1 MKPKKQSISDIFSEY
16 FKEVIYGGI
25 DGIVT
30 TFAVVAA
37 SVGAG
42 LGSSIIIIL
51 GLANLFADGFSM
63 GISAYLAEKSE
74 VAVSGVESADI
85 HYPKKVGLVTF
96 VSFIIIGF
104 IPVMIYVF
112 DFAFD
117 LGIDNLFGYS
127 LALAAVGFAA
137 IGWLKSYVA
146 KENKLVAVFETLAL
160 GAVASGVAYYV
171 GDVLERVILS

>member
-1 MKPKKQSISDIFSEY
+1 MDARITKYLSE
-16 FKEVIYGGI
+16 FVYGGI

-42 LGSSIIIIL
+42 LDSSVIIIL
-51 GLANLFADGFSM
+51 GMANLVADGFSM
-63 GISAYLAEKSE
+63 GISAYLAEKSDA
-74 VAVSGVESADI
+74 AVSDKETDDA

-96 VSFIIIGF
+96 VSFLVVGF

-112 DFAFD
+112 DFTFK
-117 LGIDNLFGYS
+117 LGIDNLFEYS
-127 LALAAVGFAA
+127 LALAAAGFAF

-146 KENKLVAVFETLAL
+146 KENKLIAIFETLAL
-160 GAVASGVAYYV
+160 GAVASGVAYYI
-171 GDVLERVILS
+171 GDVLEQVVLG

>member
-1 MKPKKQSISDIFSEY
+1 MFQKYLSE
-16 FKEVIYGGI
+16 FVYGGI

-42 LGSSIIIIL
+42 LDSSIIIIL
-51 GLANLFADGFSM
+51 GLANLVADGFSM
-63 GISAYLAEKSE
+63 GISAYLAKKSD
-74 VAVSGVESADI
+74 VAVSDKESDDVK
-85 HYPKKVGLVTF
+85 YPQKVGLVTF
-96 VSFIIIGF
+96 TSFIIVGF

-117 LGIDNLFGYS
+117 LEIDNLFGYS
-127 LALAAVGFAA
+127 LALAAVGFGL

-146 KENKLVAVFETLAL
+146 KENKVMAILETLAL
-160 GAVASGVAYYV
+160 GAVASGVAYYI
-171 GDVLERVILS
+171 GDVLEQIILS

>member
-1 MKPKKQSISDIFSEY
+1 MFQKYLSE
-16 FKEVIYGGI
+16 FVYGGI

-42 LGSSIIIIL
+42 LDSSIIIIL

-74 VAVSGVESADI
+74 VAVSELESDDI
-85 HYPKKVGLVTF
+85 KYPQKVGLVTF
-96 VSFIIIGF
+96 ISFIIVGF

-117 LGIDNLFGYS
+117 LEIDNLFGYS
-127 LALAAVGFAA
+127 LVLAAVGFAF
-137 IGWLKSYVA
+137 IGWMKSYVA
-146 KENKLVAVFETLAL
+146 KENKVLAIVETLAL
-160 GAVASGVAYYV
+160 GAVASGVAYYI
-171 GDVLERVILS
+171 GDVLEQVILS

>member
-1 MKPKKQSISDIFSEY
+1 MFSKKHLSE
-16 FKEVIYGGI
+16 FVYGGI

-42 LGSSIIIIL
+42 LDSSIIIIL
-51 GLANLFADGFSM
+51 GMANLVADGFSM

-74 VAVSGVESADI
+74 VAVSEDEAEDPN
-85 HYPKKVGLVTF
+85 YPQKVGLVTF

-112 DFAFD
+112 DFAFK
-117 LGIDNLFGYS
+117 LEIDNLFGYS
-127 LALAAVGFAA
+127 LALAAGGFAF

-146 KENKLVAVFETLAL
+146 KENKLLAILETLAL
-160 GAVASGVAYYV
+160 GAVASGVAYYI
-171 GDVLERVILS
+171 GDVLEKIILN

>member
-1 MKPKKQSISDIFSEY
+1 MDARFQKHLSE
-16 FKEVIYGGI
+16 FVYGGI
-25 DGIVT
+25 NGIVT

-42 LGSSIIIIL
+42 LDSSVIIIL

-74 VAVSGVESADI
+74 LAVSGEESDDPA
-85 HYPKKVGLVTF
+85 YPQKVGLVTF

-104 IPVMIYVF
+104 IPVMVYVF

-117 LGIDNLFGYS
+117 LGISNLFGYS
-127 LALAAVGFAA
+127 LALAAAGFAF

-146 KENKLVAVFETLAL
+146 RENKLVSILETLAL

-171 GDVLERVILS
+171 GDVLEQVILN